1 MKGIWALS
9 GGIASG
15 KSTVGA
21 MLEARGARVI
31 DADQI
36 AREVVEPGTEGLA
49 EIVAAFGDDILL
61 PNGTLNRDALGQRIF
76 PDPDERAKLN
86 GILHPRIFMRSLER
100 MQEALQED
108 ARPVFYDAALLVE
121 NGAYEHFEGL
131 VIVAADI
138 DTQVARLR
146 ERNQLNRK
154 ESLERIE
161 SQLPM
166 EKKVE
171 VADYVIWNTGNLDD
185 LEARVDEVLT
195 AITARPSTT

>member
-1 MKGIWALS
+1 MQGIWALS

-15 KSTVGA
+15 KSTVAA

-31 DADQI
+31 DADEI

-49 EIVAAFGDDILL
+49 EIVAAFGADILL
-61 PNGTLNRDALGQRIF
+61 PDGTLNRDALGQRVF
-76 PDPDERAKLN
+76 ADAEQRGKLN
-86 GILHPRIFMRSLER
+86 AILHPKIFMRSLER
-100 MQEALQED
+100 MQEALQAD

-121 NGAYEHFEGL
+121 NGAYEHFDGL
-131 VIVAADI
+131 VIIAADVE
-138 DTQVARLR
+138 TQIERLHK
-146 ERNQLNRK
+146 RNQLSRS

-161 SQLPM
+161 SQLPI

-171 VADYVIWNTGNLDD
+171 VADYVIWNTGSLDE

-195 AITARPSTT
+195 AITARTSTP